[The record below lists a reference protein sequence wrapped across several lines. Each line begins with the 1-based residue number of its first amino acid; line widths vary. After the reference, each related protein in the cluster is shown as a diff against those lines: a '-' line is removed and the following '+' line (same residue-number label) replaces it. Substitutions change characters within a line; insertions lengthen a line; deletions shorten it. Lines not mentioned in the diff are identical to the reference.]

1 MTRTIDELEKAALK
15 FWPAKLAAKERS
27 SSILPRLL
35 ETQEKFIAVLYTAD
49 KTPEAWK
56 SVLESTDE
64 MPANLF
70 LKHLMVLSDVGG
82 EDLSRYRTNLKNF
95 FPENKMDYYWREKS
109 FVYTFKSL
117 SVTKTWTNKLLKV
130 DGNGLACEEPLS
142 DLLED
147 VIMFILFAST
157 STKVTES
164 DLAKCNIGALI
175 GRKTELDRF
184 VRSRYIEV
192 SRQTNGAKANRLGY
206 LCQNYV
212 KEYLTDVLQADNPG
226 WDLSSSTIPG
236 ISQNSGRTDT
246 SFDIVARSPTGKYC
260 AIEVSFQFTTNSTI
274 ERKAGQAADRHQML
288 HQNGHKIAYVI
299 DGAGNFERRSAVS
312 TICKHS
318 DFTVTLRD
326 EELEKLAKYLI
337 YNLK

>member
-1 MTRTIDELEKAALK
+1 MTTNIDELEKVALK
-15 FWPAKLAAKERS
+15 FWPKKLAEKERS
-27 SSILPRLL
+27 SSILPKLL
-35 ETQEKFIAVLYTAD
+35 DSQEKFIAVLYTAD

-56 SVLESTDE
+56 SVLENTDG

-82 EDLSRYRTNLKNF
+82 EDLSRYRTNLEHF
-95 FPENKMDYYWREKS
+95 FPEKKMDYRWKEES
-109 FVYTFKSL
+109 FSYTFKSL
-117 SVTKTWTNKLLKV
+117 SVTKPWTNQLLTV
-130 DGNGLACEEPLS
+130 DDNGLTREQPLS

-157 STKVTES
+157 SQQVTEY

-175 GRKTELDRF
+175 GRKPELDRF

-192 SRQTNGAKANRLGY
+192 SKQISGAKANRLGY

-212 KEYLTDVLQADNPG
+212 KEYLTDVLQHNNPG

-246 SFDIVARSPTGKYC
+246 SFDIVAKSPTGKYC

-274 ERKAGQAADRHQML
+274 ERKAGQAAHRKQVL
-288 HQNGHKIAYVI
+288 HESGHKIAYVI
-299 DGAGNFERRSAVS
+299 DGAGNFARRSAVS
-312 TICKHS
+312 TICQHS
-318 DFTVTLRD
+318 DCTVTLRD
-326 EELEKLAKYLI
+326 EELTKLAQYLI
-337 YNLK
+337 DNLK